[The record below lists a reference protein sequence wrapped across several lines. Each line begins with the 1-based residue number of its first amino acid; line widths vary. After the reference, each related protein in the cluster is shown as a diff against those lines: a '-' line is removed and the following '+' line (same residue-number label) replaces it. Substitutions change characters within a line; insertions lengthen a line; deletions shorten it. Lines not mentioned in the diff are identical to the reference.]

1 MQQALP
7 SRIDDTGAYC
17 DMLIANFFHDLS
29 KPYSHIL
36 VTERAHDHH
45 FSVTREEDSDHEIT
59 CMRTL
64 TVV

>member
-1 MQQALP
+1 MQVL
-7 SRIDDTGAYC
+7 T

-29 KPYSHIL
+29 KPYSHVL
-36 VTERAHDHH
+36 VTEHVHDHH

-59 CMRTL
+59 CMRTS